1 MTNEERFKEIYQ
13 TQITREGA
21 AELLSWIDS
30 TDFFTAPAGAKHHG
44 ACPGGLVAHSL
55 NVYYALIDGPYAR
68 NFTTETRA
76 ICALLHDLCKIDF
89 YHKQADGSYTVK
101 DHFPF
106 GHGEKSA
113 FLIQRYMK
121 PTEPEALAI
130 RWHMGAYD
138 EAARG
143 GSNTLSAAMARTPL
157 VLALHFADMTA
168 AEKEKAEER
177 EA

>member
-1 MTNEERFKEIYQ
+1 M
-13 TQITREGA
+13 
-21 AELLSWIDS
+21 
-30 TDFFTAPAGAKHHG
+30 
-44 ACPGGLVAHSL
+44 
-55 NVYYALIDGPYAR
+55 
-68 NFTTETRA
+68 
-76 ICALLHDLCKIDF
+76 
-89 YHKQADGSYTVK
+89 K

-121 PTEPEALAI
+121 LTEPEALAI